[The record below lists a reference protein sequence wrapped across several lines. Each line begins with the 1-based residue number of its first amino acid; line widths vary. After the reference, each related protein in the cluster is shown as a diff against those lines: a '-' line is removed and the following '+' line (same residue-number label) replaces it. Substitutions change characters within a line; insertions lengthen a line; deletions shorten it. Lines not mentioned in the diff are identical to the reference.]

1 MSCGCYR
8 KENTAK
14 RGKSNT
20 THGLTKDPLYKTWR
34 HMVDR
39 CTDENDEAY
48 HHYGGRGIKV
58 CDEWLKSPKN
68 FIRDMGPKPSPYHTL
83 DRKNNDDGYNPN
95 NCRWVT
101 PFEQSRNT
109 RRNIKYLYKGQL
121 YIVADLAKKLN
132 VSAHM
137 LKYRLEQKKMTL
149 EEALSDLYLVKRRR
163 TMSVEPYFIITKYSH
178 FFSVTNIQP
187 SAVGTILKFSAK
199 YVHKTYVRE
208 NGKNVLKPNKVF
220 ATRIANREF
229 RFHIG
234 QYDDFIKFISYENLT
249 PEYYEVI
256 VKPMYEPASFKS
268 KVNSKFEEREY
279 QTKIIDFLSVEEIG
293 DNRSRLVGLQTG
305 GGKAG
310 TLDSLIKVPGG
321 WKRMGDMQVGDIV
334 SAWDDTPSKV
344 VGVYPQGK
352 QEGVSVTFEDG
363 RTTECSYEHLWTV
376 YLDDSKVALTVN
388 TYELIQLNKKHRV
401 KIPLP
406 KSEDIQDTPL
416 PYEPYTYGKEL
427 SYLKK
432 EDQSSYM
439 LPYKDSYTEL
449 QKYKN
454 GSTGQRI
461 EFFKGLLTNC
471 KVGNSNTSLVIE
483 TKSRLVVETLQYLA
497 RSLGGTAYLRE
508 TTYVGDT
515 SFALYVIINNPERLY
530 EPKDIK
536 FNNPSSVDTIAVK
549 SIDTIEATEMQCI
562 AIDHPDRLYI
572 TDDFIVTHNTFCA
585 LSAVSKLT
593 TRTMIV
599 VLGRYMQKWTSDV
612 SEILNVDPKEIIVV
626 QGGEMLKSLMFLSTE
641 QEIQAKFIVVSLTTL
656 QNLYNDFR
664 DNGDGL
670 LDMEFPYLPDEL
682 CERLKIGTIIFDE
695 AHQHLYG
702 VYRTLLHTH
711 VPKVIALTATL
722 ISDDPFIEYMQHVM
736 FPKEIRYNKVPI
748 NKYVK
753 IKSYSYGFKNRDI
766 IKRIRTSTRGSNTYN
781 QIEFEK
787 SLVRIPPL
795 LKSYLDLIVRLVKMD
810 YIDNRLE
817 GDKAMVFAGSIDMC
831 TRITERLKKEFPYL
845 DVRRYVEDDPYENAI
860 EADIRVSTVLSG
872 GTAIDIPNLRT
883 ALMTNS
889 IQSPV
894 SNLQALGRLRQ
905 LKDRDVTFSY
915 MVNFHIPKQVDYHN
929 RKKELFADRAVSFK
943 ELRIDEGI

>member
-1 MSCGCYR
+1 M
-8 KENTAK
+8 
-14 RGKSNT
+14 
-20 THGLTKDPLYKTWR
+20 
-34 HMVDR
+34 
-39 CTDENDEAY
+39 
-48 HHYGGRGIKV
+48 
-58 CDEWLKSPKN
+58 
-68 FIRDMGPKPSPYHTL
+68 
-83 DRKNNDDGYNPN
+83 
-95 NCRWVT
+95 
-101 PFEQSRNT
+101 Q
-109 RRNIKYLYKGQL
+109 
-121 YIVADLAKKLN
+121 
-132 VSAHM
+132 
-137 LKYRLEQKKMTL
+137 
-149 EEALSDLYLVKRRR
+149 
-163 TMSVEPYFIITKYSH
+163 PYFIITKYSH

-187 SAVGTILKFSAK
+187 SAVGVLLKFSVK

-208 NGKNVLKPNKVF
+208 NGKNVLKPNKVY

-234 QYDDFIKFISYENLT
+234 QYDDFIKFISYDGLT
-249 PEYYEVI
+249 PEYYTVI
-256 VKPMYEPASFKS
+256 DKPMYEPATFKS
-268 KVNSKFEEREY
+268 KVNPRFEERDY
-279 QTKIIDFLSVEEIG
+279 QTNIINFLSVEEIG

-305 GGKAG
+305 GGKSLS
-310 TLDSLIKVPGG
+310 LDSLIKIPGG

-334 SAWDDTPSKV
+334 TAWDGSPSKV
-344 VGVYPQGK
+344 IGVYPQGIRPA
-352 QEGVSVTFEDG
+352 VNITFEDG
-363 RTTECSYEHLWTV
+363 RNVVCDCEHLWTV
-376 YLDDSKVALTVN
+376 FLDDSKVALTVN
-388 TYELIQLNKKHRV
+388 TYELIQLDKKHRV

-406 KSEDIQDTPL
+406 KSEDIPDIPL
-416 PYEPYTYGKEL
+416 PYDPYEFGKTL
-427 SYLKK
+427 GCLKK
-432 EDQSSYM
+432 EEQVSYR
-439 LPYKDSYTEL
+439 LPYTEVYDTL
-449 QKYKN
+449 QKFKN
-454 GSTGQRI
+454 ASTDQRLQ
-461 EFFKGLLTNC
+461 FFKGLLTNC
-471 KVGNSNTSLVIE
+471 KLDNSNIT
-483 TKSRLVVETLQYLA
+483 LVVESKNRLAIETLQYLT
-497 RSLGGTAYLRE
+497 RSLGGAAYLRE

-515 SFALYVIINNPERLY
+515 SFTLYIVIDNPERLY
-530 EPKDIK
+530 EPQLVK
-536 FNNPSSVDTIAVK
+536 FNNPKPVDTIAVK
-549 SIDTIEATEMQCI
+549 SIEPIESTEMQCI

-572 TDDFIVTHNTFCA
+572 TNDFIVTHNTFCA

-593 TRTMIV
+593 SRTMIV
-599 VLGRYMQKWTSDV
+599 VLGRYVQKWCSDV
-612 SEILNVDPKEIIVV
+612 SEILNVDPKEIIVI
-626 QGGEMLKSLMFLSTE
+626 QGGDALKSLMYLSAE
-641 QEIQAKFIVVSLTTL
+641 QGVEAKFIVVSLTTL
-656 QNLYNDFR
+656 QNLYNDYR
-664 DNGDGL
+664 DHGDGL
-670 LDMEFPYLPDEL
+670 LDMEYPYLPDEL

-702 VYRTLLHTH
+702 VYRTLLHSH

-722 ISDDPFIEYMQHVM
+722 ISDDPFIEFMQHVM

-753 IKSYSYGFKNRDI
+753 VKSYSYGFKNRDI
-766 IKRIRTSTRGSNTYN
+766 LKRIRTSTRGSNTYN

-795 LKSYLDLIVRLVKMD
+795 LKSYLDLIVRLVKID

-831 TRITERLKKEFPYL
+831 TRITDRLKKEFPYL

-929 RKKELFADRAVSFK
+929 RKKELFADRAVSYK